1 MRGIGYTWRVGKC
14 QFDRFRLFAP
24 RKPATVGNYFGA
36 KAMQSRLVKK
46 EYIAKTQEFYDQYGG
61 KTVVLARFIPIVR
74 TFAPFVAG
82 VGSMSYAKF
91 GLYNIVGAILWTVIC
106 TGAGFGFG
114 NVPAVHDNFSL
125 VVLGIVVVS
134 VLPIVFELLAAKRKG
149 GNGGRNGAPGSV
161 KLEGGRLG
169 IDFRGSA

>member
-1 MRGIGYTWRVGKC
+1 MPPKTCYSWQLLWGQGDAVPPREEGIHRQDTGVLRPVRWQNRG
-14 QFDRFRLFAP
+14 
-24 RKPATVGNYFGA
+24 
-36 KAMQSRLVKK
+36 
-46 EYIAKTQEFYDQYGG
+46 
-61 KTVVLARFIPIVR
+61 ARALHPNCSDVS
-74 TFAPFVAG
+74 PFVAG

-114 NVPAVHDNFSL
+114 NVPAVHENFSL

-149 GNGGRNGAPGSV
+149 GKGGRNGVPGSV